1 MSLLF
6 CSLSFVK
13 VAIFIRPLE
22 GIIYIHFYYNSR
34 HHRGEDVDATYHYAH
49 AVAFTATV
57 LVLVLVVVLVVVVN

>member
-6 CSLSFVK
+6 SPSLSCVK

-22 GIIYIHFYYNSR
+22 GSIHFYYNSR

-57 LVLVLVVVLVVVVN
+57 VVLVLVVVLVVVVN